1 MVPKIEV
8 QGSFAEERQW
18 ICPNCET
25 VNTDHICAVCGKAR
39 PSQKQG
45 RSQAR
50 GSTAQKRW
58 LVPMIAAVFL
68 FVVIAIVAVVVG
80 MRDRGME
87 KVTDQPLPTT
97 TDSVSTSAPGVP
109 EQAEPTPVPKEGTL
123 RTAEELCTY
132 VLADNGWPA
141 SLSVYDK
148 DSGNLIRSAE
158 FTYDSDRIAKITLRD
173 SDGYA
178 IMNRELLYD
187 TDGAAIGH
195 IAVDNRGNSTRYDA
209 GDQSSLE
216 FYHYQEKNAETIIIW
231 NKARQRD
238 YLGIEYDLYG
248 ENESN
253 YLRILFTPTGGLYSF
268 RLWENGSL
276 RTYNPDLSLS
286 DIWDYAENAD
296 TLETCN
302 VLMLYYDQNELY
314 NVRITD
320 GNYIELPMNYN
331 VRMSLD
337 GAELCSLAKYVL
349 CVRLDNPPEEWQ
361 DDENH
366 TAVLSLE
373 DGQSNAVSIPIN
385 AEHIG
390 EFGDAFELWA
400 VIDPKSGITASDIKK
415 GSISL
420 YSEEQEICTIS

>member
-1 MVPKIEV
+1 
-8 QGSFAEERQW
+8 
-18 ICPNCET
+18 
-25 VNTDHICAVCGKAR
+25 
-39 PSQKQG
+39 
-45 RSQAR
+45 
-50 GSTAQKRW
+50 
-58 LVPMIAAVFL
+58 
-68 FVVIAIVAVVVG
+68 
-80 MRDRGME
+80 ME
-87 KVTDQPLPTT
+87 FM
-97 TDSVSTSAPGVP
+97 
-109 EQAEPTPVPKEGTL
+109 E
-123 RTAEELCTY
+123 
-132 VLADNGWPA
+132 N
-141 SLSVYDK
+141 
-148 DSGNLIRSAE
+148 
-158 FTYDSDRIAKITLRD
+158 
-173 SDGYA
+173 
-178 IMNRELLYD
+178 
-187 TDGAAIGH
+187 
-195 IAVDNRGNSTRYDA
+195 
-209 GDQSSLE
+209 
-216 FYHYQEKNAETIIIW
+216 QEKNAETIIIW